1 MYCKDISFKGGN
13 SQIKGVSSLNS
24 KSYTPCVCLPSLLEL
39 SLPKFSLSTVTD
51 VRDLLTNMDPRVEA
65 KLLGSEAEYSQLSK
79 TNPFTIDK
87 VRR

>member
-1 MYCKDISFKGGN
+1 MYCKDISKGGN
-13 SQIKGVSSLNS
+13 CQINGVSSLNS
-24 KSYTPCVCLPSLLEL
+24 KSYTPCVFLPSLLEL
-39 SLPKFSLSTVTD
+39 SLPRFSLSSVTD
-51 VRDLLTNMDPRVEA
+51 MRDLLTNMDPRVEA